1 MTAAIFPHKFDSMKQ
16 KIIVTGA
23 NGQVGQCLQMAT
35 RDKPE
40 YEWIFCTSV
49 ELDITSEQSI
59 TDAFSGNAPAV
70 VINLAAYTAVD
81 KAEDE
86 AEKAFLI
93 NSLGV
98 KLLSQ
103 ACHNAGTILIHVS
116 TDYVFDGK
124 KTTPYFETDP
134 TDPLTIYGQ
143 SKLGGELEILQHC
156 PNSVI
161 IRTSWVYSEFGN
173 NFVKTM
179 LKLGSERESLTV
191 VTDQIGNPT
200 SAHDLAQ
207 ILVTFAKKAV
217 EKTVDFGMYHYSNTG
232 GISWFDFAAEIMT
245 QANLPCLILPTT
257 SDVYVQKAPRPR
269 YSVLDTTKA
278 EAIGVEIKE
287 WKTSLARIIKT
298 LS

>member
-1 MTAAIFPHKFDSMKQ
+1 LTAAIFPPRFDSMKP

-35 RDKPE
+35 RDRSE
-40 YEWIFCTSV
+40 YEWIFCSSTD
-49 ELDITSEQSI
+49 LDITLEQSI

-93 NSLGV
+93 NSHGV
-98 KLLSQ
+98 KLLAK
-103 ACHNAGTILIHVS
+103 ACKKADATLIQVS

-124 KTTPYFETDP
+124 KTTPYLETDP

-143 SKLGGELEILQHC
+143 SKLGGELEILQYC

-179 LKLGSERESLTV
+179 LKLGSERESLAV

-232 GISWFDFAAEIMT
+232 GISWFDFAAEIMA
-245 QANLPCLILPTT
+245 QASLPCLILPTT

-269 YSVLDTTKA
+269 YSVLDTTKV

-287 WKTSLARIIKT
+287 WKTALAQTIKT